1 MRRLVNRL
9 VCSLVT
15 LLTCVSVVADRNQ
28 VKIIPLNSQQTLA
41 WMQQSGN
48 HSKFL
53 NLIRYFVTQKTL
65 AYCGVASS
73 VILLNTLKSSAPLER
88 VHYPYRYFTQSNVFG
103 LNILKQGITPAKVN
117 HSGMSIADVMALLS
131 SHGLKTRAYHAGD
144 MNYEQTKQVM
154 VAAMKAPGE
163 YILVNYYRPALHQ
176 VGGGHISPVAAYDA
190 KTDSFLLLD
199 VARYKYPPVWVDA
212 KTLYAAM
219 DTKDS
224 RSTATRGFIV
234 VHR

>member
-1 MRRLVNRL
+1 MRVLVNRFI
-9 VCSLVT
+9 CSLVT
-15 LLTCVSVVADRNQ
+15 LLTCVSVMADRTR
-28 VKIIPLNSQQTLA
+28 VKTIPLNSQQTVA
-41 WMQQSGN
+41 WMQQLTN
-48 HSKFL
+48 HSKFFKL
-53 NLIRYFVTQKTL
+53 LHYFVTQDTS

-73 VILLNTLKSSAPLER
+73 VMLLNALQVSAPLER
-88 VHYPYRYFTQSNVFG
+88 AHFPYRYFTQSNVFS

-144 MNYEQTKQVM
+144 MNYEQAKQVM
-154 VAAMKAPGE
+154 IAAMKAPGE
-163 YILVNYYRPALHQ
+163 YILVNYYRPALYQ

-199 VARYKYPPVWVDA
+199 VARYKYPPVWVAA